1 MVKKKETINEPND
14 AAIVEESQPPNKGVI
29 AAMIPLLAG
38 VILMVVSAWAF
49 TEFFL
54 LKQITNKL
62 EAAGLVLKDSS
73 EEKTENAKPKPK
85 KDDTENKSLGLFDK
99 VIAGIELTEKET
111 KEYDQVQKTKFKG
124 PFETEEFHK
133 RIMVNGESR
142 YLLARFE
149 IDIAQQSRAHREKLF
164 RILTEKK
171 SFINDEALTIV
182 SNKSFKNDDELEAY
196 KNTAK
201 ARLTGVIEKW
211 VNNEELTFSV
221 LAPRW
226 TTD

>member
-1 MVKKKETINEPND
+1 MVKKKETKEEPSD
-14 AAIVEESQPPNKGVI
+14 AAIVEESQPPKKGVI

-49 TEFFL
+49 TKFFL

-62 EAAGLVLKDSS
+62 EAAGLVLEDSS

-85 KDDTENKSLGLFDK
+85 KENTENKSLGLFDK
-99 VIAGIELTEKET
+99 VIAGIELDDKET
-111 KEYDQVQKTKFKG
+111 KEYDQVKKTKFKG
-124 PFETEEFHK
+124 PFETDEFHK
-133 RIMVNGESR
+133 RITVNGESR
-142 YLLARFE
+142 HLIARFE

-164 RILTEKK
+164 QILTDKK

-182 SNKSFKNDDELEAY
+182 SNKSFKNEAELEAY